1 MNFLSNIFL
10 LVYIFIH
17 PWHTKELQKYTKELT
32 ITEIKLEIVYTAAV
46 SSFPERSEFD
56 SFDSR
61 RDETEQ
67 QTVDESDQDIIEQNF
82 HAMAMQDKISL

>member
-1 MNFLSNIFL
+1 MHFLSNIFL

-17 PWHTKELQKYTKELT
+17 SWYTKELQKYTKELT
-32 ITEIKLEIVYTAAV
+32 ITEVKLETAYTAAV

-56 SFDSR
+56 SFNST

-67 QTVDESDQDIIEQNF
+67 QTVDESDQDITEQNF
-82 HAMAMQDKISL
+82 HAIAMQDKISL